1 MRHCS
6 PSQRLLSDTA
16 RQPLRY
22 AHRDLR
28 PCFSGFVVMSR
39 GSKPGERRGG
49 RQRGTPNKKTVL
61 RNAALAAAAANP
73 ELLPLEFLLGIMRD
87 PNASPELRIKVAQA
101 TLPFVH
107 AKPGSARP
115 GDPAGTA
122 KLIDGTGA
130 FTIDNAVAKALR
142 DDYHRLGELERK
154 KCGDT
159 LSAAEVEEESN
170 LRARIGD
177 RARAIGCPPGYG
189 LKQAQKDSNRLH
201 QLYCKRISPPSCRGG
216 ALPDAEDTEEAQL
229 RARVA
234 AFDESSEGCARRRIR
249 ELEMQDFRGGRSA
262 AEQSEL
268 DSLRTLYPDLLLD
281 PDDPLTEAFE
291 AWRRERARLLH
302 RA

>member
-1 MRHCS
+1 M
-6 PSQRLLSDTA
+6 P
-16 RQPLRY
+16 
-22 AHRDLR
+22 
-28 PCFSGFVVMSR
+28 R

-49 RQRGTPNKKTVL
+49 RQRGTPNKKTAL
-61 RNAALAAAAANP
+61 RDSALAAAATNP
-73 ELLPLEFLLGIMRD
+73 DISPLDYLLGIVRD
-87 PNASPELRIKVAQA
+87 ANASSELRFKAAQT

-115 GDPAGTA
+115 GDPAGPA

-154 KCGDT
+154 KCGDP
-159 LSAAEVEEESN
+159 LSAAEVEEESK
-170 LRARIGD
+170 LGERIAD
-177 RARAIGCPPGYG
+177 RARAIGCQAGYG

-229 RARVA
+229 RARVT

-268 DSLRTLYPDLLLD
+268 DSLRTLYPDLPLD
-281 PDDPLTEAFE
+281 PDDPLTEEFE
-291 AWRRERARLLH
+291 AWRRVAAKNAAASKLDRSRRRLSAPP
-302 RA
+302 RPFSDDDQP